1 MPTKQAETKGGITMA
16 KEEKQFEEYIAE
28 LEKIVND
35 LENGS
40 MSLEDS
46 IKNFEKGMEV
56 SKKCSEILE
65 NAEGKITKM
74 IKENGELKEESF
86 EV

>member
-1 MPTKQAETKGGITMA
+1 MA
-16 KEEKQFEEYIAE
+16 KEEKQFEEYITE

-40 MSLEDS
+40 MSLDDS
-46 IKNFEKGMEV
+46 IKNFEKGMDV

>member
-1 MPTKQAETKGGITMA
+1 MA
-16 KEEKQFEEYIAE
+16 KEEKQFEEYITE

-40 MSLEDS
+40 MSLDDS

>member
-1 MPTKQAETKGGITMA
+1 MCYTNSDIIWNYLYDG
-16 KEEKQFEEYIAE
+16 
-28 LEKIVND
+28 
-35 LENGS
+35 
-40 MSLEDS
+40 
-46 IKNFEKGMEV
+46 KNFEKGMEV

-65 NAEGKITKM
+65 HAEGKITKM

>member
-1 MPTKQAETKGGITMA
+1 MMV

-28 LEKIVND
+28 LEKIVSD
-35 LENGS
+35 LENGN
-40 MSLEDS
+40 MSLDKS

-56 SKKCSEILE
+56 SKKCSEILQ
-65 NAEGKITKM
+65 NAEGKITKL
-74 IKENGELKEESF
+74 IKENGELKETTF